1 MNKFDELL
9 VNIQATDNSTP
20 LITIICFILTAIC
33 AMALKHV
40 YENRSTSLSSKYQL
54 SNIIPILSITTY
66 LVILIVKSSL
76 ALSQGLVGALSIV
89 RFRTP
94 IKEPEDLVYLFLA
107 IAIGIGFGAFQIFST
122 LIIFILIILFIW
134 FRNYKNFDVKSD
146 YNLEIFF
153 TNNEYYKN
161 HSEEI
166 LKVLKENTENIEFIR
181 QDRDDKGKIDLSLR
195 IRFNK
200 FSNLKEIT
208 NQLNKFSKEEMSFSI
223 YETKIL
229 F

>member
-1 MNKFDELL
+1 M
-9 VNIQATDNSTP
+9 
-20 LITIICFILTAIC
+20 
-33 AMALKHV
+33 
-40 YENRSTSLSSKYQL
+40 
-54 SNIIPILSITTY
+54 
-66 LVILIVKSSL
+66 
-76 ALSQGLVGALSIV
+76 
-89 RFRTP
+89 
-94 IKEPEDLVYLFLA
+94 
-107 IAIGIGFGAFQIFST
+107 
-122 LIIFILIILFIW
+122 
-134 FRNYKNFDVKSD
+134 
-146 YNLEIFF
+146 EIFF

>member
-1 MNKFDELL
+1 MENLTNELR
-9 VNIQATDNSTP
+9 VMQMSNETQYISIVVA
-20 LITIICFILTAIC
+20 FILCFVSSLVIKF
-33 AMALKHV
+33 L
-40 YENRSTSLSSKYQL
+40 YEKKTNSLTSISAFGRLL
-54 SNIIPILSITTY
+54 PILSLITF
-66 LVILIVKSSL
+66 LVIMIVKSSL
-76 ALSQGLVGALSIV
+76 ALSLGLVGALSIV